1 MRAARLTRTFFIESA
16 CSLPTARRTSASLPR
31 REAAFLWF
39 DLETQLHYA
48 AMESRVKSEDAAAA
62 TNDSPSVTASPLPTS
77 SDYNDFLLRSS
88 APQSADPNGG
98 SSGWKYNVMKF
109 TAVGDRVIDPADESL
124 FLRPVKLNRKDPRT
138 VRRLTDEDRERH
150 NKRALDR
157 AAKAAGLDPNAMD
170 VDTKPSVDGDGDNNG
185 GEGTGAAEE
194 KEELDPE
201 LVGKGVDGTTT
212 VQRRGPRGQFKKKFQ
227 RVYVAS
233 EEARRLKREEWQP
246 WVLEDD
252 EGRERWVGR
261 LEGGAGE
268 IGGSGAN
275 KKGGENAGGAASDQ
289 GRIAPSTST
298 GNGSPA
304 SLDGW
309 RPAAEASA
317 TGGGGSAYVAFV
329 FGDNGDEFKVV
340 PINRWYRFNQG
351 PKYLT
356 LAEEEAEAEV
366 RIVSLSLQCV
376 FHSFNSAD
384 PARRTNSTPD
394 SKNRRSTSGGRCG
407 VERRRPAAHPLQAAR
422 RPVPV
427 RRVKHREVPPRL
439 PLSGRGCSS
448 GPLSGPNRTRT
459 TAAAQTSTISVVR
472 GSGPSSLPLTEEE
485 GARLVVVVVGAG
497 GGDRGGGA
505 GRIRTT
511 TSLITRRTFRT
522 TKKGLPRLMISPMR
536 KRRASSR

>member
-1 MRAARLTRTFFIESA
+1 MA
-16 CSLPTARRTSASLPR
+16 
-31 REAAFLWF
+31 
-39 DLETQLHYA
+39 
-48 AMESRVKSEDAAAA
+48 SRVKSEDGAPA
-62 TNDSPSVTASPLPTS
+62 TNDSPGRASTASVTASPLPTS

-88 APQSADPNGG
+88 APQSSDPNGG
-98 SSGWKYNVMKF
+98 SGWKYNVMKF

-170 VDTKPSVDGDGDNNG
+170 VDSKPNIDGDGGDNNTAA
-185 GEGTGAAEE
+185 GEGEGGDGAE
-194 KEELDPE
+194 KEELDPD

-268 IGGSGAN
+268 IGGNAN

-298 GNGSPA
+298 GNGFPA

-356 LAEEEAEAEV
+356 LAEEEAEAEYA
-366 RIVSLSLQCV
+366 RQQKSKEHERWQMRRRAAPI
-376 FHSFNSAD
+376 SAPTSGSATPRAGPSGQASD
-384 PARRTNSTPD
+384 GPATASALRSRMLE
-394 SKNRRSTSGGRCG
+394 RST
-407 VERRRPAAHPLQAAR
+407 
-422 RPVPV
+422 
-427 RRVKHREVPPRL
+427 
-439 PLSGRGCSS
+439 
-448 GPLSGPNRTRT
+448 
-459 TAAAQTSTISVVR
+459 
-472 GSGPSSLPLTEEE
+472 
-485 GARLVVVVVGAG
+485 VGTKPDPDDG
-497 GGDRGGGA
+497 GGDLDDLGRP
-505 GRIRTT
+505 RIRTVISS
-511 TSLITRRTFRT
+511 TSLIMRRTFRT
-522 TKKGLPRLMISPMR
+522 TRKGSPRLMTSPMR
-536 KRRASSR
+536 KRRASSRNASDARCAPLNGRTRFPTSQRTRTRTA

>member
-88 APQSADPNGG
+88 APQSSSSDPNGG
-98 SSGWKYNVMKF
+98 GGGWKYNVMKF

-170 VDTKPSVDGDGDNNG
+170 VDTKPNVDGDGDNT

-366 RIVSLSLQCV
+366 RIVFLSLGVCFAV
-376 FHSFNSAD
+376 CHTALTLRGGPTVRTTAKIEGARTVAD
-384 PARRTNSTPD
+384 AASSGADQQRTHFRQRDAPCRSVG
-394 SKNRRSTSGGRCG
+394 SSLRRSRHGFRSPVAHARAVHCRDQTGPGRRR
-407 VERRRPAAHPLQAAR
+407 RRRPR
-422 RPVPV
+422 RF
-427 RRVKHREVPPRL
+427 R
-439 PLSGRGCSS
+439 SS
-448 GPLSGPNRTRT
+448 ADQDSHLF
-459 TAAAQTSTISVVR
+459 
-472 GSGPSSLPLTEEE
+472 
-485 GARLVVVVVGAG
+485 
-497 GGDRGGGA
+497 D
-505 GRIRTT
+505 
-511 TSLITRRTFRT
+511 
-522 TKKGLPRLMISPMR
+522 
-536 KRRASSR
+536 

>member
-1 MRAARLTRTFFIESA
+1 
-16 CSLPTARRTSASLPR
+16 
-31 REAAFLWF
+31 
-39 DLETQLHYA
+39 
-48 AMESRVKSEDAAAA
+48 MELRVKSEDAAAA

-88 APQSADPNGG
+88 APQSSSSDPNGG
-98 SSGWKYNVMKF
+98 GGGWKYNVMKF

-170 VDTKPSVDGDGDNNG
+170 VDTKPNVDGDGDNNG

-194 KEELDPE
+194 KEELDPD

-268 IGGSGAN
+268 IGGSAN

-317 TGGGGSAYVAFV
+317 AGGGGSAYVAFV

-366 RIVSLSLQCV
+366 RIASLSLQCV
-376 FHSFNSAD
+376 FNSFYSTD
-384 PARRTNSTPD
+384 PARRTNSTHD
-394 SKNRRSTSGGRCG
+394 SRNQRSTSGGKCG
-407 VERRRPAAHPLQAAR
+407 VEPHPSAHQLQTAR
-422 RPVPV
+422 RPVPAL
-427 RRVKHREVPPRL
+427 RVKPQEVVPPRL
-439 PLSGRGCSS
+439 PLSDRGCSS
-448 GPLSGPNRTRT
+448 ARRSGPNRTQT
-459 TAAAQTSTISVVR
+459 TAAATSTISIVR
-472 GSGPSSLPLTEEE
+472 GSGPSSLRRVEEE
-485 GARLVVVVVGAG
+485 AALLVVVVGSAG
-497 GGDRGGGA
+497 GGDRRGGA

-522 TKKGLPRLMISPMR
+522 TRKGLPRLMISPMR

>member
-1 MRAARLTRTFFIESA
+1 MA
-16 CSLPTARRTSASLPR
+16 
-31 REAAFLWF
+31 
-39 DLETQLHYA
+39 
-48 AMESRVKSEDAAAA
+48 SRVKSEDGAPA
-62 TNDSPSVTASPLPTS
+62 TNDSPGRASTASVTASPLPTS

-88 APQSADPNGG
+88 APQSSDPNGG
-98 SSGWKYNVMKF
+98 SGWKYNVMKF

-170 VDTKPSVDGDGDNNG
+170 VDSKPNIDGDGGDNNTAA
-185 GEGTGAAEE
+185 GEGEGGDGAE
-194 KEELDPE
+194 KEELDPD

-268 IGGSGAN
+268 IGGNAN

-298 GNGSPA
+298 GNGFPA

-366 RIVSLSLQCV
+366 RISFPLSL
-376 FHSFNSAD
+376 
-384 PARRTNSTPD
+384 
-394 SKNRRSTSGGRCG
+394 
-407 VERRRPAAHPLQAAR
+407 
-422 RPVPV
+422 
-427 RRVKHREVPPRL
+427 
-439 PLSGRGCSS
+439 
-448 GPLSGPNRTRT
+448 
-459 TAAAQTSTISVVR
+459 
-472 GSGPSSLPLTEEE
+472 
-485 GARLVVVVVGAG
+485 
-497 GGDRGGGA
+497 
-505 GRIRTT
+505 
-511 TSLITRRTFRT
+511 
-522 TKKGLPRLMISPMR
+522 
-536 KRRASSR
+536 